1 MKDPRDRAR
10 GSLSLIPRRFLY
22 LVGVLSG
29 VKALGLVLLAE
40 SIARGVAAVAAGE
53 PGWRDALILG
63 VVAGLLR
70 AGAGWAIPVV
80 AARAAIGTKESLRA
94 KLADSLLT
102 GAPRVGSQA
111 ALATRGLDD
120 LDDYFTSVL
129 PSIVGVAIIPLLIGS
144 RILVADWLSAVVL
157 IVTVPLIPIFMV
169 LVGQYTQDRTE
180 AAASA
185 LDRLSD
191 HIVEL
196 AKGLPVL
203 VGLGRVRE
211 QAAALEHISDEYR
224 KRTMIT
230 LRTAFLSALVLEL
243 IATISVAVV
252 AVFVGLRI
260 LDGNLS
266 LQVGLL
272 VLILA
277 PEAYT
282 PFRELG
288 AAYHASR
295 SGVTA
300 LGRARELIDDRGEPL
315 PFERADHVSAD
326 RFTVSFDGRIVLLPV
341 SFDLPDRGISALLG
355 PSGAGKSTL
364 LRALAGRL
372 HRDADAAGRLRAPRD
387 TVVGWA
393 PQHPHTVAETV
404 RAELALYADGVPE
417 DRLDYLVTTLGLA
430 PLAAADPAQLS
441 PGELRRLAVARA
453 LLRVDAGA
461 TLLLLDEPTAHLD
474 DATARVVLE
483 LIADAGMRASVVVAS
498 HDASFTS
505 IATNVIQLGEP
516 GALRERGDGRALE
529 FVEVADTETPTP
541 PRPRVALAGL
551 AAFLRPARGRFVA
564 AALIGTL
571 ASAFAIA
578 LTGVSAWLI
587 VRASEQPAVMYLLVA
602 IVGVRFFGL
611 GRAALRYTERLV
623 THDAVFDSATSL
635 RVRLW
640 HAIARRGASSR
651 VLQRGGTALDYL
663 VAATDDV
670 RDLVP
675 RTLTP
680 VVVGLLIS
688 AAAVLTVFL
697 ILPAA
702 VVPLLV
708 MLLVS
713 IVAAP
718 LLALLADRAAERD
731 RLLMRTVVLRRFA
744 AMLQSADDLR
754 GNGVD
759 GLVRRDLAQRDQ
771 QIGRASRRVAA
782 SRGLGVAVVL
792 LAGCLAAVA
801 MLDLSAPIVLAGSL
815 EVERA
820 AVLVLL
826 PVALIEPLLGLVAAV
841 QLAPALAA
849 ALTRTADLDG
859 TALDGTEVEGAAL
872 DDAAGPIADGTLA
885 GPLSTLELREVA
897 ATWPGADRPAFT
909 GASARLERGEWLV
922 VEGPSGS
929 GKSTLL
935 TVLLGA
941 LAPSHGVLLLDGVD
955 ARTLDPDDLHR
966 HVAWAPQEAHLFDST
981 VRANLLLGRARDD
994 APSEAELT
1002 EALRRAGL
1010 GALLSALPAG
1020 LDTRIGS
1027 EGSHLSGGE
1036 RQRLAI
1042 ARTLLSRA
1050 SVVLLDEPTA
1060 HLDEPTAQALMSDLR
1075 GVYRDRI
1082 VVLVTHHAAE
1092 FEPGDVRLRL
1102 DRSAVRV

>member
-40 SIARGVAAVAAGE
+40 AIARGVAAVAVGE

-70 AGAGWAIPVV
+70 AAAGWAISVV
-80 AARAAIGTKESLRA
+80 SARAAIGTKESLRA
-94 KLADSLLT
+94 ELADSLLT

-129 PSIVGVAIIPLLIGS
+129 PSLMGVAVIPLLIGA
-144 RILVADWLSAVVL
+144 RILFADWLSAVVL

-169 LVGQYTQDRTE
+169 LVGQYTKDRTD

-224 KRTMIT
+224 KRTMLT

-295 SGVTA
+295 SGVAA
-300 LGRARELIDDRGEPL
+300 LGRARELIDDRAETV

-326 RFTVSFDGRIVLLPV
+326 RFTVSFDGRIVLMPV
-341 SFDLPDRGISALLG
+341 SFTLPDRGITALLG
-355 PSGAGKSTL
+355 PSGGGKSTL

-372 HRDADAAGRLRAPRD
+372 HADADAAGRLRAPRG
-387 TVVGWA
+387 TMVGWA
-393 PQHPHTVAETV
+393 PQHPQTVAPTV
-404 RAELALYADGVPE
+404 RDELALYADGVPH
-417 DRLDYLVTTLGLA
+417 DRVDYFLITLGLA
-430 PLAAADPAQLS
+430 PLATADPARLS

-453 LLRVDAGA
+453 LLRVEAGA
-461 TLLLLDEPTAHLD
+461 SLLLLDEPTAHLD
-474 DATARVVLE
+474 DDSARVVVE
-483 LIADAGMRASVVVAS
+483 LIADAAMRASVIVAS
-498 HDASFTS
+498 HDASFTT
-505 IATNVIQLGEP
+505 IAVQVIQLGAP
-516 GALRERGDGRALE
+516 GDLRERGQGRPIE
-529 FVEVADTETPTP
+529 TVELVETAPETPL
-541 PRPRVALAGL
+541 RPRAALRAL
-551 AAFLRPARGRFVA
+551 AAFLRPARGRFVG

-611 GRAALRYTERLV
+611 GRAILRYTERLV

-680 VVVGLLIS
+680 VAVGVLVS

-702 VVPLLV
+702 VLPLVAMLV
-708 MLLVS
+708 IAILG
-713 IVAAP
+713 AP
-718 LLALLADRAAERD
+718 LVALLADRAAERD

-759 GLVRRDLAQRDQ
+759 HLVRNDLAQRDHA
-771 QIGRASRRVAA
+771 IGRASRRIAA
-782 SRGLGVAVVL
+782 SRGLGVAIVL
-792 LAGCLAAVA
+792 LAGCLTAVA
-801 MLDLSAPIVLAGSL
+801 MLDLSAPIVLAGQL
-815 EVERA
+815 EVELA

-841 QLAPALAA
+841 QLAPALAV
-849 ALTRTADLDG
+849 ALTRTA
-859 TALDGTEVEGAAL
+859 EL
-872 DDAAGPIADGTLA
+872 DDEQPEPSGRGTLTA
-885 GPLSTLELREVA
+885 PVSSLELREVS
-897 ATWPGADRPAFT
+897 ATWPGADAPAFSN
-909 GASARLERGEWLV
+909 ASAAVEAGGWLV

-941 LAPSHGVLLLDGVD
+941 LRPSQGTLLLDGVD
-955 ARTLDPDDLHR
+955 VETLDRDDLHR

-981 VRANLLLGRARDD
+981 LRANLLLGRARDD
-994 APSEAELT
+994 APTEQELT
-1002 EALRRAGL
+1002 DVMRTAGL

-1060 HLDEPTAQALMSDLR
+1060 HLDEPTARALMSDLR
-1075 GVYRDRI
+1075 DVYRDRI
-1082 VVLVTHHAAE
+1082 VVLVTHHADE
-1092 FEPGDVRLRL
+1092 VEPGDVRLRL
-1102 DRSAVRV
+1102 DRAAVRV